1 MGSNPRSPS
10 RADLPRPYPWPG
22 PGPKTQ
28 PVVVAGSRSLF
39 DPQRL
44 VELLAM
50 PAGAEPAAM
59 LCIGPVPDLGPA

>member
-1 MGSNPRSPS
+1 MTSTPS
-10 RADLPRPYPWPG
+10 LVLAAERISLY
-22 PGPKTQ
+22 
-28 PVVVAGSRSLF
+28 VSAGRSLF

-50 PAGAEPAAM
+50 PAGAEPVAM